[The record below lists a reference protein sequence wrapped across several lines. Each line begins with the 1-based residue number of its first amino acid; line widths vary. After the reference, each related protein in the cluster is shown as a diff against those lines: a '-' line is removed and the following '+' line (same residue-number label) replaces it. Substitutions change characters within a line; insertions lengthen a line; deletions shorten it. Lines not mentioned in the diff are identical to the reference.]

1 MFTLLLTPPEFIPDE
16 VQILEQLFE
25 AGLTTLHV
33 RKPNASLEQI
43 EDFIRQFKPQYMKRL
58 VLHSQYQL
66 MAKYNIKGIH
76 LTTHVWEELQ
86 EQGQLKEYIRPVQR
100 RGLTVSASVHKFE
113 EILKMPSKL
122 DYAFLSPFFDS
133 ISKPGY
139 KAAISPEVVEDFVFN
154 NSKVPP
160 IVALGGIEQNN
171 IHSLKNKNIAGVA
184 LLGSVWQA
192 PSPVEAFS
200 EIQTALSS

>member
-1 MFTLLLTPPEFIPDE
+1 MFILLLTPPEFIPDE

-25 AGLTTLHV
+25 AGLSTLHV

-86 EQGQLKEYIRPVQR
+86 EQGQMKEYIRPY
-100 RGLTVSASVHKFE
+100 SE
-113 EILKMPSKL
+113 E
-122 DYAFLSPFFDS
+122 
-133 ISKPGY
+133 
-139 KAAISPEVVEDFVFN
+139 V
-154 NSKVPP
+154 
-160 IVALGGIEQNN
+160 
-171 IHSLKNKNIAGVA
+171 
-184 LLGSVWQA
+184 
-192 PSPVEAFS
+192 
-200 EIQTALSS
+200 

>member
-1 MFTLLLTPPEFIPDE
+1 MFVLLLTPPEFIPDE
-16 VQILEQLFE
+16 VQLLEQLFE
-25 AGLTTLHV
+25 AGLMTLHV

-43 EDFIRQFKPQYMKRL
+43 EEFIRQFQPQYLKRL

-86 EQGQLKEYIRPVQR
+86 EQGQLKEYIRPIQR
-100 RGLTVSASVHKFE
+100 RGLTVSASAHKFE
-113 EILKMPSKL
+113 EVLKMPSKL
-122 DYAFLSPFFDS
+122 DYVFLSPFFDS

-139 KAAISPEVVEDFVFN
+139 KAAISPEAVEDFIFKN
-154 NSKVPP
+154 NKVPP
-160 IVALGGIEQNN
+160 VVALGGIEENN
-171 IHSLKNKNIAGVA
+171 IHLLKNKNIDIVA

-192 PSPVEAFS
+192 SSPVEAFS
-200 EIQTALSS
+200 EIQKTLSS